1 MVRSPAIV
9 EGRQIRTKAVR
20 TISLFGATGSIGR
33 STADVILQHRDAFA
47 VEVVT
52 AQSRVEELAEL
63 AVQLGARLAVIGDP
77 AAYETLR
84 DRLAGTGIAVAAG
97 PAAIVEAA
105 SRPVDLVMAAIVGAA
120 GLEPTLAAIDA
131 GADIALAN
139 KECLVCAGAL
149 FNRRATAA
157 KVRVLPVDSEHNA
170 IFQSLDAA
178 NVAAVDRI
186 TVTASGGPFRTFSL
200 DEMRRVTPAQA
211 LKHPRW
217 SMGPKISID
226 SATMMNKGLELIEAH
241 HLFGIESERL
251 DVLVHP
257 QSVVHGFVTYADGS
271 IVAQLGAAD
280 MRIPISHCLGWPN
293 RVATATPRLD
303 LAQLATLTF
312 EKPDLHRFPALSIAR
327 QALEIG
333 DWATNILN
341 AANEVAVEAFL
352 GGRIE
357 FLDIAATVEAVLE
370 RAGATVGGTEFT
382 AVETVLALDAEGRR
396 LAAEMI
402 EFRGRRAS

>member
-1 MVRSPAIV
+1 MVRSPAITA
-9 EGRQIRTKAVR
+9 GGMRFDKPFRTVS
-20 TISLFGATGSIGR
+20 IFGATGSIGR
-33 STADVILQHRDAFA
+33 STADVILQHRHAFA

-52 AQSRVEELAEL
+52 AQSRVDELAEMAIRL
-63 AVQLGARLAVIGDP
+63 DARLAVIGD
-77 AAYETLR
+77 ATLFEALR
-84 DRLAGTGIAVAAG
+84 TRLSGTGIAVAAG

-105 SRPVDLVMAAIVGAA
+105 SRPVDLVVAAIVGAA

-149 FNRRATAA
+149 FNRRAAA
-157 KVRVLPVDSEHNA
+157 ANVRILPVDSEHNA
-170 IFQSLDAA
+170 IFQSLEAA
-178 NVAAVDRI
+178 NVGAVERI

-241 HLFGIESERL
+241 HLFDIGSDRL

-271 IVAQLGAAD
+271 TVAQLGAAD
-280 MRIPISHCLGWPN
+280 MRIPISHCLNWPH

-303 LAQLATLTF
+303 LAAIGTLTF
-312 EKPDLHRFPALSIAR
+312 EKPDLERFPALSLAR
-327 QALEIG
+327 DALVRG

-341 AANEVAVEAFL
+341 AANEVAVGAFL
-352 GGRIE
+352 EGAIE
-357 FLDIAATVEAVLE
+357 YLEIAATVEKVLE
-370 RAGATVGGTEFT
+370 RAAATVGGTEFAT
-382 AVETVLALDAEGRR
+382 VETVLALDAEGRR
-396 LAAEMI
+396 LAGEQI